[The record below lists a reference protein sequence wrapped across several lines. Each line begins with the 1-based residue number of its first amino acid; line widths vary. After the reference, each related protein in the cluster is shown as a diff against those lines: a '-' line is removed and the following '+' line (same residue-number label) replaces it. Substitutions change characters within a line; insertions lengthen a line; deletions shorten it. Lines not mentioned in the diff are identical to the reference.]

1 MKTGLARKHEIS
13 ESADMEPA
21 EEIKLLTQVAEL
33 RSDVRH
39 LQGDVTDI
47 KTEQR
52 TRFDRID
59 KQFDKVDQRFK
70 DVEAKSEEKFKAIDE
85 RFDEI
90 KKLIYG
96 TRDLISSAKLWAYGL
111 YVGLAFTLLYVI
123 ARSAKWL
130 S

>member
-1 MKTGLARKHEIS
+1 
-13 ESADMEPA
+13 MEPA

-39 LQGDVTDI
+39 VQGDVADI

-52 TRFDRID
+52 ARFDKVD
-59 KQFDKVDQRFK
+59 KQFDKV
-70 DVEAKSEEKFKAIDE
+70 EEKFKAIDA

-90 KKLIYG
+90 KDLIHG
-96 TRDLISSAKLWAYGL
+96 TRALISSAKLWAYGL
-111 YVGLAFTLLYVI
+111 YAALTFTLLYVI
-123 ARSAKWL
+123 ARSAKWF

>member
-1 MKTGLARKHEIS
+1 MKTGLARKLNS
-13 ESADMEPA
+13 EAPDMEPA

-47 KTEQR
+47 KAEQR
-52 TRFDRID
+52 SR
-59 KQFDKVDQRFK
+59 FDKVDQKFK
-70 DVEAKSEEKFKAIDE
+70 DIETKSEEKFKAVDA
-85 RFDEI
+85 RLNEI
-90 KKLIYG
+90 IKM
-96 TRDLISSAKLWAYGL
+96 ISSAQLWAYGL

-123 ARSAKWL
+123 ARSAKWF